1 MKSAGRTAR
10 ASGAQPASVLEVV
23 GHGVGHV
30 YVSRR
35 AAEVLAPGGAPILPP
50 LVALVMAHK
59 ANTHARTECTEH
71 RYRDTVLCVVHT
83 ATATVVGCQG
93 EQVGADA

>member
-1 MKSAGRTAR
+1 
-10 ASGAQPASVLEVV
+10 VLEVV

-30 YVSRR
+30 YVSRA
-35 AAEVLAPGGAPILPP
+35 AAEVLAPRGAPILPP
-50 LVALVMAHK
+50 LVALLTAHK
-59 ANTHARTECTEH
+59 ATRYARTECTEH
-71 RYRDTVLCVVHT
+71 RYGEVTLCVVHT